1 MNTSVEISRLTLL
14 GAGFVTVLL
23 KLKSEMRTIHMK
35 LSKMLLLCLA
45 VTVFSL
51 AYMRTA
57 GGQTPS
63 RLYQQMTREERS
75 AFVASAA
82 RRIAREM
89 SGSDYDFTP
98 AFEEDIQQAINQYA
112 RRIGHGND
120 DRWAKGDVRF
130 AFERGHAHAPALMA
144 AFQAHKV
151 SPLIALYLPM
161 IESEFMN
168 LQSPNAMGSIGMF
181 QFLPKTGER
190 YGLSAQDLLDV
201 NKSADAAARYIVD
214 SLEKF
219 KDDPMKEA
227 LALLAYNRGAGA
239 TARDLKLLIND
250 QNKQCSICALSAQRS
265 KLDDTFRS
273 ESVFYVPRF
282 FAAAIVGENPEVFGL
297 QMRPLSSY

>member
-1 MNTSVEISRLTLL
+1 
-14 GAGFVTVLL
+14 
-23 KLKSEMRTIHMK
+23 MK

-45 VTVFSL
+45 LTIFSTT
-51 AYMRTA
+51 YA
-57 GGQTPS
+57 GIAGAQTPS
-63 RLYQQMTREERS
+63 KPYQQMTRDERS

-89 SGSDYDFTP
+89 SGSDYEFTP
-98 AFEEDIQQAINQYA
+98 AFEEDIQQAVNQYA
-112 RRIGHGND
+112 RRIGNGND
-120 DRWAKGDVRF
+120 DRLGKGDVRF
-130 AFERGHAHAPALMA
+130 AFERGHAHAPAIMA

-161 IESEFMN
+161 IESEFVN

-190 YGLSAQDLLDV
+190 YGLSRQDLLDV
-201 NKSADAAARYIVD
+201 NKAADAAARYIVD
-214 SLEKF
+214 SLAKF

-227 LALLAYNRGAGA
+227 LALLAYNRGATA
-239 TARDLKLLIND
+239 TARDLKLIVNE
-250 QNKQCSICALSAQRS
+250 QNRHCSICALSAQRRQ
-265 KLDDTFRS
+265 LDDTFRS

-297 QMRPLSSY
+297 QMRPLSSF